1 MSQKGKSCSNAN
13 TDLRC
18 AYTVITRCFNH
29 LSRFIINFMARCP
42 CPTSDYYETAFF
54 NSNYSY
60 CFHKLYL
67 RGSFLSWT
75 LERLYM
81 VLWILHSRLK

>member
-1 MSQKGKSCSNAN
+1 MSQKGKSRSNAN
-13 TDLRC
+13 TGLRC

-54 NSNYSY
+54 NPNYSY
-60 CFHKLYL
+60 YFHKLYL
-67 RGSFLSWT
+67 RGIFCLGRWRGFT
-75 LERLYM
+75 
-81 VLWILHSRLK
+81 WFCGFCIQD